1 MADKLV
7 LLGNVRKKL
16 YYIFRSYG
24 TPECLKNDILK
35 ALKKIPAADAEP
47 VIRCRDCQLHKNC
60 VTEDSFILSGI
71 SSDKGFCC
79 VGKEKDED

>member
-24 TPECLKNDILK
+24 TSECLKNDILK
-35 ALKKIPAADAEP
+35 ALKKISAADVEP

-60 VTEDSFILSGI
+60 VTDLQIKVKSLKAEFTDNSQ
-71 SSDKGFCC
+71 
-79 VGKEKDED
+79 

>member
-7 LLGNVRKKL
+7 LLGDVRKKL

-24 TPECLKNDILK
+24 TPECLKDDILK
-35 ALKKIPAADAEP
+35 ALKKIPAVDAEP
-47 VIRCRDCQLHKNC
+47 VIRCINCKMHKNC
-60 VTEDSFILSGI
+60 ITEDSFNLSGI

-79 VGKEKDED
+79 VGKSKED